1 MATTERQ
8 EELLESAAA
17 WRASVNSY
25 DTDYAKRLAEVT
37 ARNLER
43 QAETG
48 IATCV
53 CCNKPF
59 GQGTLHL

>member
-1 MATTERQ
+1 MDKEK
-8 EELLESAAA
+8 LIAAA
-17 WRASVNSY
+17 AEWRAY
-25 DTDYAKRLAEVT
+25 GATCTLQAERDLAEKT

-59 GQGTLHL
+59 GRGLDF